1 MVVVVVIMM
10 MTTMATMM
18 RMILVTS
25 ILLHKKTS
33 SAYVCQCIMF
43 SPQLLHLEGMPRR
56 ALVDLVFTMGFYHQ
70 ISMTLNAFNVPLP
83 QGVTPPFKEPK
94 V

>member
-1 MVVVVVIMM
+1 MMIVVSAEEQFSIG
-10 MTTMATMM
+10 
-18 RMILVTS
+18 TS
-25 ILLHKKTS
+25 VQNVFTRAIAL
-33 SAYVCQCIMF
+33 
-43 SPQLLHLEGMPRR
+43 GMPRR

>member
-1 MVVVVVIMM
+1 MMIVVSAEEQFSIGTSVQNVFTRVI
-10 MTTMATMM
+10 A
-18 RMILVTS
+18 
-25 ILLHKKTS
+25 
-33 SAYVCQCIMF
+33 
-43 SPQLLHLEGMPRR
+43 PGMPRR